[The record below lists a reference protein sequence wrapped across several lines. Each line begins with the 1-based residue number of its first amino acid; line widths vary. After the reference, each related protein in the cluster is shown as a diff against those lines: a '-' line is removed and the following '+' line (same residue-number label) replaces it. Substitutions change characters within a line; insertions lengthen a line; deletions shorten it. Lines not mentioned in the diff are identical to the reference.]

1 MSFHQPSV
9 WLLLALAVL
18 PLLWWLHRGGR
29 MRGAIAYS
37 SVGVLEQA
45 GSSWAVRVRAIVPA
59 LRAAALVVL
68 VVCMARP
75 QKANEHARVFAEGI
89 AIQLII
95 DRSGS
100 MEAEDFKLQ
109 GRTVTR
115 LEAVKKVVEDFID
128 GGDELPGR
136 PDDLI
141 GLITFATY
149 ADSLCPLT
157 LDHGFLLDAV
167 RQTRVSPV
175 EEDRATA
182 IGDAL
187 ALAVERMNSVDEQ
200 AFTTAERRIKGKV
213 IVLLTDGE
221 SNAGEIDPM
230 TAARMA
236 AALGL
241 KVHTIAAGTGS
252 GAVPVTVTD
261 PFGRT
266 MRQLMQVSVDE
277 ETLQEIAQITGGQF
291 FRATDTRTLR
301 GVYEQI
307 DTLERTRIQER
318 RYSDYRELAVEGL
331 RLGSLNIPPLLS
343 VVMVLL
349 VVEIL
354 LSNTRFRTLP

>member
-9 WLLLALAVL
+9 WFLIALAAL
-18 PLLWWLHRGGR
+18 PFLWWLHRGGR

-37 SVGVLEQA
+37 SVGIMEQA
-45 GSSWAVRVRAIVPA
+45 RPSWAVRVRGIVPA
-59 LRAAALVVL
+59 LRALALVVL
-68 VVCMARP
+68 VVCLARP
-75 QKANEHARVFAEGI
+75 QKANERARVFAEGI

-100 MEAEDFKLQ
+100 MEAEDFKLA
-109 GRTVTR
+109 GRPVTR
-115 LEAVKKVVEDFID
+115 LEAVRKVVEDFID
-128 GGDELPGR
+128 GGDDLPGR

-157 LDHGFLLDAV
+157 LDHSFLLDAV
-167 RQTRVSPV
+167 RQARVSPV

-187 ALAVERMNSVDEQ
+187 ALAVERMNSIDEQ
-200 AFTTAERRIKGKV
+200 AFSTAERTIKGKV

-221 SNAGEIDPM
+221 SNAGEIDPL
-230 TAARMA
+230 TAARMG

-241 KVHTIAAGTGS
+241 KVHTIAAGTDS

-266 MRQLMQVSVDE
+266 MKQLMPVSVDE
-277 ETLQEIAQITGGQF
+277 DTLKQIAGITGGQF
-291 FRATDTRTLR
+291 FRATDTSTLR

-307 DTLERTRIQER
+307 DTLERTKIQER

-331 RLGSLNIPPLLS
+331 RLGGFNVPPLLS

-349 VVEIL
+349 VAETL
-354 LSNTRFRTLP
+354 LANTRFRTLP